1 MRRYSQGAT
10 TELVLVHA
18 PGEAPRRSRMWRQCR
33 PEVVRHHPL
42 RLGAEED
49 LQRLARHIAGH
60 AVGVVLTGG
69 GGHGLAHL
77 GALRALEDSGV
88 PIDCVGGTS
97 QGALM
102 AALYA
107 RHASTTHM
115 LPQVRINFQ
124 PETAFTMP
132 PPPT

>member
-1 MRRYSQGAT
+1 LKSKDDEPLSIFAFNFNLRRY
-10 TELVLVHA
+10 
-18 PGEAPRRSRMWRQCR
+18 
-33 PEVVRHHPL
+33 
-42 RLGAEED
+42 
-49 LQRLARHIAGH
+49 

-102 AALYA
+102 AGAYTRPLFS
-107 RHASTTHM
+107 ST
-115 LPQVRINFQ
+115 
-124 PETAFTMP
+124 
-132 PPPT
+132 